1 MSTENERNRRR
12 LSPQIVIRRNIEEAT
27 TTIRIV
33 PADWD
38 IKTAK
43 VTFANKVRAVGD
55 TIVRVSAAIQGWFR
69 SQQSKK
75 RLRVCETVSLG
86 EKRFIAV
93 VEVDGDQFLVGGS
106 SSSVAMLAHLEPQP
120 AFADLLGQS
129 CHLNRDHS

>member
-1 MSTENERNRRR
+1 MSVEKGMNGRR
-12 LSPQIVIRRNIEEAT
+12 LTPQFVIRRNATEAT

-33 PADWD
+33 PADWGL
-38 IKTAK
+38 KTAGE
-43 VTFANKVRAVGD
+43 TFADSIKKVIEAIAR
-55 TIVRVSAAIQGWFR
+55 TSAWIHGWFK
-69 SQQSKK
+69 SQQAKK

-120 AFADLLGQS
+120 AFAEVLGQR
-129 CHLNRDHS
+129 CELDRDPT

>member
-1 MSTENERNRRR
+1 MSNDKDMNSRR
-12 LSPQIVIRRNIEEAT
+12 LAPQVVIRRNAADAT

-38 IKTAK
+38 MRSATE
-43 VTFANKVRAVGD
+43 TFANQLKELGEIILRTTGR
-55 TIVRVSAAIQGWFR
+55 IHGWFK
-69 SQQSKK
+69 SQQAKK

-120 AFADLLGQS
+120 AFADVLGQTCKLDRELS
-129 CHLNRDHS
+129 

>member
-1 MSTENERNRRR
+1 MNDKDMNGRR
-12 LSPQIVIRRNIEEAT
+12 LAPQVVIRRNTADAT

-38 IKTAK
+38 MRT
-43 VTFANKVRAVGD
+43 VTGSFANRLKELGD
-55 TIVRVSAAIQGWFR
+55 ITLRTSARIHGWFK
-69 SQQSKK
+69 SQQAKK

-120 AFADLLGQS
+120 AFADVLGQTCKLDRELS
-129 CHLNRDHS
+129 